1 MFLPEGSS
9 SPTRCQAVSLREE
22 EVPMASRA
30 LPTIA
35 LGAVTLLAGC
45 SAFRSYDNELQET
58 NQQLRAG
65 NIDAALTLL
74 EKHNQGEDKDLLYYF
89 EKGELLRSK
98 GDLNGSQAAWGHAD
112 QVVGTWE
119 DSVKLDTD
127 KYLAQFGSFLI
138 NDKVRRYEGYDY
150 EKVML
155 TTQMAMNLLA
165 NNDFDGARMAIKKTH
180 EREAVIAEL
189 RDKEYLKREDE
200 AEKQG
205 IKTQYKDLQGYP
217 VEALDAPDVVNL
229 KNSYQSAFSHYL
241 SGFVYEALG
250 EKDLAA
256 PGYRKA
262 AELRPNTPLLEQAL
276 LNLDA
281 PAEVPQV
288 QTPAKSRHKSAAK
301 TPAKAPAIAALA
313 ADESDVLI
321 VVQSGLAPARDS
333 VRIPLPIPI
342 RDKLVI
348 TPLSFPVIKA
358 DNSTQAFAQIGIDGQ
373 QQELTLLNST
383 TAMSRRALRDDM
395 PGIILRTTVRAVSRG
410 VAQKNLNEVNPLA
423 SLAVGLASAVTEG
436 ADTRTWRTLPD
447 YTQVTRLRLKQG
459 EHKLSLPNALGGTQ
473 VQVKVDQRYQVIA
486 LRVVG
491 NQVFSSGLAAQVIPN
506 HVGQNMASNQRP

>member
-1 MFLPEGSS
+1 
-9 SPTRCQAVSLREE
+9 
-22 EVPMASRA
+22 MASRA
-30 LPTIA
+30 LTTIA

-45 SAFRSYDNELQET
+45 SALRSYDSELQET

-65 NIDAALTLL
+65 NLDAALTLL
-74 EKHNQGEDKDLLYYF
+74 EKNNQGEDKDLLYYF
-89 EKGELLRSK
+89 EKGELLRAK

-112 QVVGTWE
+112 QVVASWE

-127 KYLAQFGSFLI
+127 KYLAQFGSFLV

-165 NNDFDGARMAIKKTH
+165 GNDFDGARMAIKKTH

-205 IKTQYKDLQGYP
+205 IKTEYKDLKGYP

-241 SGFVYEALG
+241 AGFVYEALG

-281 PAEVPQV
+281 PVEPVKIEAPGKSS
-288 QTPAKSRHKSAAK
+288 AKSKRKAAAK
-301 TPAKAPAIAALA
+301 APAKAPVVPALA

-333 VRIPLPIPI
+333 VRIPLPLPI
-342 RDKLVI
+342 KDHLVI

-358 DNSTQAFAQIGIDGQ
+358 DTSTQTFAQIGIDGQ
-373 QQELTLLNST
+373 QHNLTLLNST

-395 PGIILRTTVRAVSRG
+395 PGIILRTTVRAVTRG

-423 SLAVGLASAVTEG
+423 GLAVGLASAVTEG

-447 YTQVTRLRLKQG
+447 NTQVTRLRLKQG
-459 EHKLSLPNALGGTQ
+459 EHSLSLPNALGGTQ
-473 VQVKVDQRYQVIA
+473 VQVKIDQRYQVIA

-491 NQVFSSGLAAQVIPN
+491 NQVFSSGLAAHVIPN
-506 HVGQNMASNQRP
+506 NAGQNMASNQRP